1 MFFDLVLGLKN
12 LFLKIK
18 YRDTYCDIILSMI
31 VSKIGVTP
39 PPDHETPDLISKQ
52 GYNALQKALLMR
64 LQEIAPNLTT
74 YRAGPVAAAQ
84 IISNGKY
91 VLEDARQIKK
101 FQTDLNNCIK
111 GPVPEQ
117 TRITSR
123 DDISADTVEKLRE
136 YLKHK
141 GYEQINIQAN
151 LGKERSDSAATR
163 ETVSSLSKSS
173 L

>member
-1 MFFDLVLGLKN
+1 M
-12 LFLKIK
+12 
-18 YRDTYCDIILSMI
+18 
-31 VSKIGVTP
+31 
-39 PPDHETPDLISKQ
+39 
-52 GYNALQKALLMR
+52 QKALLMR

-74 YRAGPVAAAQ
+74 YRAGPVAPAQ

-101 FQTDLNNCIK
+101 FQTDLNYFIK
-111 GPVPEQ
+111 GTDPEK
-117 TRITSR
+117 TRITSL